1 MDKKTTLTLTLG
13 AIAVVGAYFAF
24 KAITK
29 TPKKASVTGRLAA
42 GPKKCRTQS
51 DCPSG
56 TTCVGDNPRV
66 CVGSPIQT
74 ASF

>member
-1 MDKKTTLTLTLG
+1 MDKKTTLTLVLG
-13 AIAVVGAYFAF
+13 AIAVGGAYFAF

-29 TPKKASVTGRLAA
+29 PTKKNLTSTTLA

-51 DCPSG
+51 DCPKG

-66 CVGSPIQT
+66 CVGST
-74 ASF
+74 LGSYSF

>member
-1 MDKKTTLTLTLG
+1 MDKKTTLTLALG
-13 AIAVVGAYFAF
+13 AIALAGAYFAF

-29 TPKKASVTGRLAA
+29 KPKTVSLTAAGA
-42 GPKKCRTQS
+42 GPKKCRTTK

-56 TTCVGDNPRV
+56 QTCVGDNPRV
-66 CVGSPIQT
+66 CVGTTLHS

>member
-1 MDKKTTLTLTLG
+1 MNKKQTLSLVLG
-13 AIAVVGAYFAF
+13 LVVVGGAYFAF

-29 TPKKASVTGRLAA
+29 PSKKASATGKLAA
-42 GPKKCRTQS
+42 GPKKCKTQS

-74 ASF
+74 SSF